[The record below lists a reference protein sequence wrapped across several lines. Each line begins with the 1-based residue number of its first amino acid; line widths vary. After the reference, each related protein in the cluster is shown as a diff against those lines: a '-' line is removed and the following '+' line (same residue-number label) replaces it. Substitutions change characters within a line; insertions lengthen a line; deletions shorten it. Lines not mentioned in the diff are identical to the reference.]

1 MPDWMHFGG
10 VDVAPGGVESLT
22 KLGGASTG
30 PKSGDDFAFFGWRWA
45 EGERAQPFFALRW
58 CGVGAAQTAAMI
70 HRLHQ
75 QFHFVTILCD
85 PNGGGIELYR
95 NVKSPKQVLVRQDG
109 SEERFDVT
117 PLITEDDEQIAGIG
131 EPVWALFKRGE
142 RKIFGTHDIPG
153 VCPPYPGESHLPNQ
167 MHRVFKEGVQKKLIQ
182 LPPVWPGW
190 KDEMRL
196 GTQDATEMRTWLNEH
211 PGFTGEARSRA
222 EIDLAI
228 QQLVQ
233 VERENDRD
241 GKPKLDKYGNFSF
254 TSRSKKDSAYAML
267 YGYFAVWLFME
278 RTKRESEGEGG
289 EREVVFGWSEVQ

>member
-1 MPDWMHFGG
+1 MPEWLHFGG

-22 KLGGASTG
+22 KLGGGSKG
-30 PKSGDDFAFFGWRWA
+30 PKGGDDSAFFAWRWA
-45 EGERAQPFFALRW
+45 EGERAQPFFACRW
-58 CGVGAAQTAAMI
+58 CGVGSGQTAAMI
-70 HRLHQ
+70 HRFHQ
-75 QFHFVTILCD
+75 EHHFITIMCD
-85 PNGGGIELYR
+85 ANGGGIELYR
-95 NVKSPKQVLVRQDG
+95 NVKSPKQVLVKPDG
-109 SEERFDVT
+109 NEEHFDVT

-131 EPVWALFKRGE
+131 EPAWALFKRGE

-153 VCPPYPGESHLPNQ
+153 VCDPYPNDSLLVNQ
-167 MHRVFKEGVQKKLIQ
+167 MHKVFKEAVQRKTIQ

-196 GTQDATEMRTWLNEH
+196 GTQDANEMRNWLNEH
-211 PGFTGEARSRA
+211 PGFTGEERSRA

-233 VERENDRD
+233 VERENDKD
-241 GKPKLDKYGNFSF
+241 GKPKLDKYNQFKF

-278 RTKRESEGEGG
+278 RTKRENEGG
-289 EREVVFGWSEVQ
+289 GGEADVVFSSSEVQ